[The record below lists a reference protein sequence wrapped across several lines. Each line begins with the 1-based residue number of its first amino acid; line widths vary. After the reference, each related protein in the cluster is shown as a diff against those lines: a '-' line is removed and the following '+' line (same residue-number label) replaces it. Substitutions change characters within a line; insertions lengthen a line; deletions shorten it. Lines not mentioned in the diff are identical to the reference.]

1 MKNLHDYIF
10 ESKKIYS
17 FKVKVAGEFP
27 ECFVPKAETVLER
40 YGCMKFE
47 KLQSTPIQESPL
59 DFPELKN
66 MEVTVF
72 ECECEYPVSAQQI
85 LTHLVDNGC
94 VCESHLRVRNINEPT
109 EQYQEELVEK
119 EEQRDKKVDPLLTSP
134 YENTGIKAKDYFGDD
149 YNNSFLKDLG
159 KVAKERKKELG
170 QDIKFGSNKTDV
182 LGNAHKQKGT
192 QSPMSKI
199 ERD

>member
-10 ESKKIYS
+10 ESKKTYS
-17 FKVKVAGEFP
+17 FKVKVAGDFP
-27 ECFVPKAETVLER
+27 ECFVPNAKTALER
-40 YGCMKFE
+40 YGCAKFE
-47 KLQSTPIQESPL
+47 KLMSTPIQESPL

-66 MEVTVF
+66 MDVTIF

-85 LTHLVDNGC
+85 LTHLIDNKC
-94 VCESHLRVRNINEPT
+94 VCESHLRVRNIHEPT
-109 EQYQEELVEK
+109 EQYQEELLEK
-119 EEQRDKKVDPLLTSP
+119 EELHDTDSVALLTSP
-134 YENTGIKAKDYFGDD
+134 YENTGIKSKDYFGDD
-149 YNNSFLKDLG
+149 YNTSFLKDLN

-170 QDIKFGSNKTDV
+170 QDVKFGTNKVDV
-182 LGNAHKQKGT
+182 LGTAHKQKGM